1 MSESAPLRQSDE
13 QEPSMEDILASIRRI
28 LAEDPVPGEPDA
40 SSASEAQTAVAEE
53 ESEDDASP
61 VRTIREVVPET
72 KAEGQAALHP
82 SHTRWEKSDDI
93 VEGGPVSPASPP
105 TVLTVENRL
114 RDDRPSGRDEDV
126 FVLRPNM
133 RARNHD
139 LVSDETAAD
148 STDVLSQLARAILDR
163 RDVSVGARN
172 VTLEGMVREMLRP
185 LLHEWLDRNLP
196 YLIERLVKKEI
207 NLMINRAERLED

>member
-28 LAEDPVPGEPDA
+28 LAEDPAPGEPDA
-40 SSASEAQTAVAEE
+40 SSASAAQTTEAEGE
-53 ESEDDASP
+53 FEDDASP
-61 VRTIREVVPET
+61 RRAIREVVSETGPED
-72 KAEGQAALHP
+72 QAALHS
-82 SHTRWEKSDDI
+82 SHNRWGKPDDI
-93 VEGGPVSPASPP
+93 VQEGPASPASPP
-105 TVLTVENRL
+105 TVSAVADRL
-114 RDDRPSGRDEDV
+114 RDDRPAGRDEDV

-163 RDVSVGARN
+163 RDVAVGARN